1 MNSSETSNDK
11 YLDNITSY
19 VEYLAKTAK
28 ETAAIFDG
36 IADTIKRRRFVSVKM
51 LRTIKVQQQMLK
63 LAKKLN
69 NKD

>member
-1 MNSSETSNDK
+1 MNNDK